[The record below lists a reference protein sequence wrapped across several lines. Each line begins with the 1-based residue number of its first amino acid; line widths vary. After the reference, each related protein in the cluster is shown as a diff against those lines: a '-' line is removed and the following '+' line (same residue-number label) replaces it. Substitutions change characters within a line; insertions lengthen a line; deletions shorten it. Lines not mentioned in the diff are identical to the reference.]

1 MSNKC
6 VSCGNYTYE
15 GENLKGYC
23 SYYGG
28 YYYPNDSC
36 SHWDDCSDGSVKYKC
51 ASCGNYTYEGKYSK
65 GYCSYYGGYYDSND
79 SCNHWEEGNNVSSS
93 GGCFLTTACC
103 EYKGLPDDCYELTT
117 LRYLRD
123 SYMKKSLVG
132 SKLVDLY
139 YDIAPDIVEKINLLD
154 NKKEIYQEIYQ
165 EIQKIVILI
174 EDTKYSDAV
183 EKYIDIMLELDRK
196 VNNI

>member
-1 MSNKC
+1 MAFYETIYENTCGSCRYFRWPRSKFEKGKC
-6 VSCGNYTYE
+6 TYKDRE
-15 GENLKGYC
+15 
-23 SYYGG
+23 YYSDEKVG
-28 YYYPNDSC
+28 
-36 SHWDDCSDGSVKYKC
+36 DCTGFWAIRSSSEAEYIDEDEDNS
-51 ASCGNYTYEGKYSK
+51 
-65 GYCSYYGGYYDSND
+65 
-79 SCNHWEEGNNVSSS
+79 SSS

-154 NKKEIYQEIYQ
+154 NKKEIYEEIYQ
-165 EIQKIVILI
+165 EIQKIVVLI
-174 EDTKYSDAV
+174 EDTKYTDAV
-183 EKYIDIMLELDRK
+183 GKYIDIMLGLDRK
-196 VNNI
+196 INSVKTTKQMQE